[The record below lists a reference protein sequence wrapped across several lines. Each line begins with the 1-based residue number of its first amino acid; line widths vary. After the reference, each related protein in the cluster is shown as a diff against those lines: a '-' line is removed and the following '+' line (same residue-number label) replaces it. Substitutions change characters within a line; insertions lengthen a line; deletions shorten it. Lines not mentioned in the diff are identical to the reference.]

1 MKKIILTGFC
11 SCLALL
17 SFSQQ
22 NTTASG
28 GTAIGTGGTVTYSV
42 GQIDY
47 SNSTGSNGSIS
58 QGVQQPFEFYELGIK
73 ETAFAQ
79 VNLYPNPTN
88 EFIILQF
95 ENFTNGLVYSLY
107 DANGKIVAE
116 GIIETTETQIDM
128 RAFTRGNYNLA
139 IQNASNAIQTIK
151 IIKN

>member
-11 SCLALL
+11 SCLTLL

-28 GTAIGTGGTVTYSV
+28 GNATGTGGTVSYSI

-47 SNSTGSNGSIS
+47 TNSTGSNGSVS
-58 QGVQQPFEFYELGIK
+58 QGVQQPFEFYELGIT

-116 GIIETTETQIDM
+116 GPIEALETHIDM
-128 RAFTRGNYNLA
+128 REFARGNYNLA
-139 IQNASNAIQTIK
+139 IQNASNAVQTIK